1 MKKSGSSD
9 QDQIRFKQRPQTLK
23 EPRNAK
29 VKLEKG
35 GGFQNGKPTCV
46 TCGKRHYGECLRG
59 TRICYGCVKE
69 GHRVR
74 YRPNIASRGKEG
86 KEVAPN
92 VPTEDVP
99 KAKSHFCALQS
110 RGSKP
115 AENDDDDDSMSL
127 IFSFQ

>member
-1 MKKSGSSD
+1 M
-9 QDQIRFKQRPQTLK
+9 
-23 EPRNAK
+23 
-29 VKLEKG
+29 KLEKG
-35 GGFQNGKPTCV
+35 GGSQNVKPTCV

-99 KAKSHFCALQS
+99 KEKARFYELRA
-110 RGSKP
+110 RESKTD
-115 AENDDDDDSMSL
+115 ENDDDDDESNSL
-127 IFSFQ
+127 HFVVVI